1 MPYTI
6 ERLNGN
12 RWIAVCSVEGGRFL
26 RNLKFVFEA
35 LMDSDPSGSYRV
47 VRGGN
52 IVTTSERF
60 ER

>member
-35 LMDSDPSGSYRV
+35 LMDSDPFARSSAILLSNLV
-47 VRGGN
+47 
-52 IVTTSERF
+52 IALEP
-60 ER
+60 